1 MPAVVFKLNPNQVA
15 LITMDLRSLM
25 KSEVNWVYGED
36 WSISITVGEE
46 VIPDDV
52 EDPILMPE

>member
-1 MPAVVFKLNPNQVA
+1 
-15 LITMDLRSLM
+15 MDLRSIM

-36 WSISITVGEE
+36 WSISVTVGED